1 MIQIKLNENFK
12 WSINAKK
19 VLTYGLAGL
28 GVAYVILGSLPA
40 SGKIAIVM
48 GVVAGLINLI
58 KQTNII
64 KPEDQPITTTAKI
77 TRINAKRY

>member
-1 MIQIKLNENFK
+1 MQIKLNENFK

-40 SGKIAIVM
+40 SGKIAVVM

-64 KPEDQPITTTAKI
+64 KPEETPISTEAKI
-77 TRINAKRY
+77 VKLKAKRK